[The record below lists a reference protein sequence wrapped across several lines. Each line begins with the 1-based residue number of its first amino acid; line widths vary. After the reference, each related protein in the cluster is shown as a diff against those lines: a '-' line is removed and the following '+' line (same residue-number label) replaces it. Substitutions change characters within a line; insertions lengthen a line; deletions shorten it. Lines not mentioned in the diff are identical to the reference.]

1 MTQFTYLF
9 NEKILSIAITF
20 PICFRVNRY
29 RSQISKTYCSSK
41 EAEAATIRSMHSNQ
55 AMETTSIL
63 SPKDR
68 DRRSGISKGIT

>member
-29 RSQISKTYCSSK
+29 RSSK